1 MALFMRWFGE
11 KDDELGCTLNGSF
24 ITSCTGQRGENATP
38 FLHKAKGARLLW
50 LSEVPQHD
58 DLPMTVLKP
67 FAEQQGASMS
77 SRALHRAPENWRPM
91 ALAVLTSNFP
101 AKLSERQQDDEG
113 AERRLVPYFCKHKF
127 VARPTLLTHRQADPL
142 VNQRIAA
149 GAFNA
154 QLTAFFVALEPTL
167 GDAVCPKNEVEPE
180 PRQRPGAAAG
190 SLRGRPEAPDRGL
203 ARRAHAAGHQRRGRL
218 AGRGHQEAALG
229 GPRHLRAGP
238 GAAAHGHRH
247 PRERH
252 HEREQVPVPEARR
265 GLAEAQVAL
274 GDPRR
279 RTDL

>member
-67 FAEQQGASMS
+67 FAEQQGATMS
-77 SRALHRAPENWRPM
+77 SRALHRAPESWRPM

-101 AKLSERQQDDEG
+101 MKLSDKQQDDEG

-127 VARPTLLTHRQADPL
+127 VARPELLTHRQADPL
-142 VNQRIAA
+142 VHARIAA
-149 GAFNA
+149 GDFNA

-167 GDAVCPKNEVEPE
+167 GDAVCPKNEIEPE
-180 PRQRPGAAAG
+180 PEVVRALRREAFAG
-190 SLRGRPEAPDRGL
+190 GRKPIIEAWLDTHTEPVR
-203 ARRAHAAGHQRRGRL
+203 AAHASTAGDIKKR
-218 AGRGHQEAALG
+218 
-229 GPRHLRAGP
+229 
-238 GAAAHGHRH
+238 
-247 PRERH
+247 
-252 HEREQVPVPEARR
+252 
-265 GLAEAQVAL
+265 LAEAL
-274 GDPRR
+274 GISVR
-279 RTDL
+279 DLAPLLTAIGIPANGENTGTVRGMKRGGAWLRLKA